1 MVKDHSDTQAAAFA
15 GDDRLR
21 LLAASQDDLQV
32 MSALLQDA
40 IIPGED
46 MQFDRGGRRFVMVAN
61 RFCWDLPPVEGVT
74 SESGG
79 PVYRRRLCG
88 IQIGGVRSV
97 RQSGMPADR
106 RVALLNLLAM
116 TSDVEEDGTTS
127 LTMLFSGGAAL
138 RLSLDVLQVIAED
151 IAAGQPTPN
160 RPHHE
165 PGE

>member
-1 MVKDHSDTQAAAFA
+1 MDVQTDMS

-21 LLAASQDDLQV
+21 LLAAGQDDLQV
-32 MSALLQDA
+32 LSALLQDA
-40 IIPGED
+40 IVPGED

-88 IQIGGVRSV
+88 IRVADVRSV

-106 RVALLNLLAM
+106 RAALLNLLAM
-116 TSDVEEDGTTS
+116 TAEPEDDGTTG

-138 RLSLDVLQVIAED
+138 RLNVDALQVIAED
-151 IAAGQPTPN
+151 IAPGQPTPN
-160 RPHHE
+160 RPQHQADE
-165 PGE
+165 